1 MQMSFTYTFKKEYD
15 EVICA
20 YTLPYTY
27 SQLMGHIKMLKNLI
41 SNYRK
46 FNQTFNVTVV
56 QPTKLCVLKVSEP
69 A

>member
-1 MQMSFTYTFKKEYD
+1 MQMSFTYTFKKEFD

-46 FNQTFNVTVV
+46 FPPQNY
-56 QPTKLCVLKVSEP
+56 KRE
-69 A
+69 